1 MDFVSQSSNV
11 VLMCINVIELSRLS
25 KPEWN
30 RQSYRVVTYYSE
42 KENIMSD
49 EFWPQDIVVR
59 PFMRRRG
66 ETKSN
71 NQKQ

>member
-1 MDFVSQSSNV
+1 M
-11 VLMCINVIELSRLS
+11 IELSRLS

-30 RQSYRVVTYYSE
+30 RQSYRVLTYYSE
-42 KENIMSD
+42 KEKIMSGD
-49 EFWPQDIVVR
+49 FWPQDIGVR